1 MDMRIVETK
10 AGLSEVVAG
19 YKGQGARVGFV
30 PTMGALHAGHL
41 SLVQRSVASC
51 AKTVVSIF
59 VNPTQFNDPTDLEK
73 YPRTLKEDLALLQN
87 SGCDVVFVPSVREIY
102 PEPDT
107 RIFNLSPLD
116 AVMEGA
122 SRPGHFNGVAQVVST
137 LFEAVNPDEAFF
149 GEKDFQQLAIIRLM
163 VRQLNLSL
171 TITGCPIV
179 REPDG
184 LAMSSRNRL
193 LTPLL
198 RQSAP
203 SIFRALNEASALR
216 GSLSVE
222 ALRAQVISQIN
233 QAPGLSVE
241 YFEVMDADRLTPV
254 ASWESAPRIR
264 GFVAVRAGSIR
275 LIDNVPLGIL

>member
-1 MDMRIVETK
+1 MRIVETK

-19 YKGQGARVGFV
+19 YKGEGARVGFV
-30 PTMGALHAGHL
+30 PTMGALHAGHI
-41 SLVQRSVASC
+41 SLVERSVASC

-59 VNPTQFNDPTDLEK
+59 VNPTQFNDPSDLEK
-73 YPRTLKEDLALLQN
+73 YPRTLNEDLALLQN
-87 SGCDVVFVPSVREIY
+87 SGCDVVFVPTVQEIY

-107 RIFNLSPLD
+107 RVFDLSPLD
-116 AVMEGA
+116 SVMEGA

-137 LFEAVNPDEAFF
+137 LFKAVDPDEAFF

-163 VRQLNLSL
+163 VRQLQLPL

-193 LTPLL
+193 LTPQL

-203 SIFRALNEASALR
+203 SIFRALNEASALG
-216 GSLSVE
+216 GSLSAE
-222 ALRAQVISQIN
+222 ALRARVISQIN

-241 YFEVMDADRLTPV
+241 YFEVMDADQLTPV
-254 ASWESAPRIR
+254 ASWESVPRIR

>member
-1 MDMRIVETK
+1 M
-10 AGLSEVVAG
+10 
-19 YKGQGARVGFV
+19 GFV
-30 PTMGALHAGHL
+30 PTMGALHAGHI
-41 SLVQRSVASC
+41 SLVERSVASC

-59 VNPTQFNDPTDLEK
+59 VNPTQFNDPSDLEK
-73 YPRTLKEDLALLQN
+73 YPRTLNEDLALLQN
-87 SGCDVVFVPSVREIY
+87 SGCDVVFVPTVQEIY

-107 RIFNLSPLD
+107 RVFDLSPLD
-116 AVMEGA
+116 SVMEGA

-137 LFEAVNPDEAFF
+137 LFKAVDPDEAFF

-163 VRQLNLSL
+163 VRQLQLPL

-193 LTPLL
+193 LTPQL

-203 SIFRALNEASALR
+203 SIFRALNEASALG
-216 GSLSVE
+216 GSLSAE
-222 ALRAQVISQIN
+222 ALRARVISQIN

-241 YFEVMDADRLTPV
+241 YFEVMDADQLTPV
-254 ASWESAPRIR
+254 ASWESVPRIR